1 MVYDGQR
8 SVPQGAFSYRVRVRL
23 AVSIAIDGQL
33 MPTQLRSGRPMVVVA
48 LAQQESGQLLAGLS
62 KSALRRVT
70 RTDKIADRLLTGA
83 RIRMRLGAGP
93 SSTILE
99 ACTL

>member
-48 LAQQESGQLLAGLS
+48 LAQQDPDNCWRVCQRVH
-62 KSALRRVT
+62 SA
-70 RTDKIADRLLTGA
+70 A
-83 RIRMRLGAGP
+83 
-93 SSTILE
+93 
-99 ACTL
+99 

>member
-8 SVPQGAFSYRVRVRL
+8 SVPQGAFSVVRVRL

-62 KSALRRVT
+62 KSAHRRVT